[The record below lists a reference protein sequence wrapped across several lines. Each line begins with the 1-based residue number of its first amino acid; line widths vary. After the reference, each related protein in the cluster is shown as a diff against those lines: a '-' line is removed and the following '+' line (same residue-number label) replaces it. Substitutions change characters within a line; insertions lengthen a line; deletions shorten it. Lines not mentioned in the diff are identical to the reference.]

1 MNITELFKDAFN
13 YSTRDWGKILILGL
27 LIFGILILALL
38 MGVSAIFGQIIVVTI
53 LGIITVIFAIAVG
66 LIYNGYSLSVI
77 RDTIIN
83 KNVSV
88 VDKEEALPDFRWS
101 ENIIDGLKVLILT
114 IVYMIIPVIVGI
126 ILAYGLG
133 VFSDAAIINQTMNMY
148 NQSTGAQL
156 PFVFSTMYMGFAG
169 FSITIVHTVTMILA
183 IIFTLFAIIAMGRLA
198 ETGRLGSIIEF
209 SEIIN
214 TISKIGWGNYIIWFI
229 LLYIIVTLISL
240 VAALIIFIPVIGIII
255 YLLII
260 PAFLIIFESRAIGL
274 IYNESKE

>member
-13 YSTRDWGKILILGL
+13 YSTRDWGKVLILGA
-27 LIFGILILALL
+27 LIFGILILALIT
-38 MGVSAIFGQIIVVTI
+38 GISAIFGQIAVVAI
-53 LGIITVIFAIAVG
+53 IGIITGLFALIVG
-66 LIYNGYSLSVI
+66 LIYNGYGLSVI

-83 KNVSV
+83 RNISIAG
-88 VDKEEALPDFRWS
+88 KEPTLPEFKWS

-114 IVYMIIPVIVGI
+114 ILYMIIPAIVGI

-133 VFSDAAIINQTMNMY
+133 VFSDVVVINQTMNIY
-148 NQSTGAQL
+148 NQTGAHL
-156 PFVFSTMYMGFAG
+156 PYTFSTISMGSAG
-169 FSITIVHTVTMILA
+169 FSIAIVHTVTVLLA
-183 IIFTLFAIIAMGRLA
+183 IIFTLFATIAMARLA

-209 SEIIN
+209 NEIIN

-240 VAALIIFIPVIGIII
+240 IAALIIFIPILGIII

-260 PAFLIIFESRAIGL
+260 PAFLIIFKSRAIGL